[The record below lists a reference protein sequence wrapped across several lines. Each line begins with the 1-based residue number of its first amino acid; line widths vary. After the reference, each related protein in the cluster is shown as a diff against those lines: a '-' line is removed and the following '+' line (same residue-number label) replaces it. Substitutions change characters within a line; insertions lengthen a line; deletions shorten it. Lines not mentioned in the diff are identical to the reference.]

1 MKFPDYTKI
10 EWFKSEYAICPNC
23 GKLLRAIHHDNAPDL
38 YDCDS
43 CYLSWDTWYT
53 CKCKDC
59 KVSGD
64 GSDGKDFSLEDQAA
78 WKFPKDYEITA
89 TQKQNNYIR
98 FLANEVGVYFN
109 YISNKEVAGE
119 LINQLLSL
127 YTKKQQK
134 EIDTGRRASLFRS
147 LGYTPNGEDDFVKSF
162 GESNIRV
169 QIQCA
174 KDDKLKFSIW
184 SRDYTA
190 GQETEDLLLAIN
202 SVKAD
207 LKTLEY
213 RLPKINKATPEEA
226 AKKIEDNKV
235 AFKKHC
241 EHDNID
247 IIDESYFDYDDEA
260 PDFGDL
266 C

>member
-1 MKFPDYTKI
+1 MKFPDYTKLSY
-10 EWFKSEYAICPNC
+10 FNSDYAICPNC
-23 GKLLRAIHHDNAPDL
+23 GKLLRTKCHDNAPDL
-38 YDCDS
+38 YDCDE
-43 CYLSWDTWYT
+43 YHGSWDTWYT

-89 TQKQNNYIR
+89 TQKQNNYIA
-98 FLANEVGVYFN
+98 FLAGELQLYYN
-109 YISNKEVAGE
+109 YIANKEVAGE
-119 LINQLLSL
+119 VIKQLLFL
-127 YTKKQQK
+127 YAKKKQK
-134 EIDTGRRASLFRS
+134 EIDTYRRANLFKS

-162 GESNIRV
+162 GESKIKV
-169 QIQCA
+169 QIQYS
-174 KDDKLKFSIW
+174 KDDGKLRFSIW
-184 SRDYTA
+184 SRDYAA

-213 RLPKINKATPEEA
+213 RLLKINKATEQEA
-226 AKKIEDNKV
+226 IEQIKKDKEK
-235 AFKKHC
+235 FKKHISR
-241 EHDNID
+241 DD
-247 IIDESYFDYDDEA
+247 IDEYCYDDYEEW

>member
-1 MKFPDYTKI
+1 MQLPDYTKLSYF
-10 EWFKSEYAICPNC
+10 ESDYAICPNC
-23 GKLLRAIHHDNAPDL
+23 GKLLKTKYHDNAPCL
-38 YDCDS
+38 MDCDE
-43 CYLSWDTWYT
+43 YHGSWDHWYT

-59 KVSGD
+59 GVSGD
-64 GSDGKDFSLEDQAA
+64 GSNGEDFSLEDQAA

-89 TQKQNNYIR
+89 TRKQNNYIR

-109 YISNKEVAGE
+109 YIANKELAGE
-119 LINQLLSL
+119 VIHQLLSL

-134 EIDTGRRASLFRS
+134 EIDTGRRANLFRS
-147 LGYTPNGEDDFVKSF
+147 LGYTPNGEDDFVKTF
-162 GESNIRV
+162 GESNIHV
-169 QIQCA
+169 QIQCS
-174 KDDKLKFSIW
+174 KDGKLRFSIW

-190 GQETEDLLLAIN
+190 GQETEDLLLAIT

-226 AKKIEDNKV
+226 AKKIEDDKA

-241 EHDNID
+241 ERDD
-247 IIDESYFDYDDEA
+247 IDEYDYDYDEA

>member
-1 MKFPDYTKI
+1 MQFPDYTKI
-10 EWFKSEYAICPNC
+10 KWFESGYAICPNC
-23 GKLLRAIHHDNAPDL
+23 GKLLRTKNHDNAPDL
-38 YDCDS
+38 YDCDE
-43 CYLSWDTWYT
+43 YHGSWDTWQT

-59 KVSGD
+59 GISGD
-64 GSDGKDFSLEDQAA
+64 GSNGEDFSLEDQAA

-89 TQKQNNYIR
+89 TRKQNNYIR
-98 FLANEVGVYFN
+98 FLANEVGAYFN
-109 YISNKEVAGE
+109 YIANKEVAGE
-119 LINQLLSL
+119 IITQLLSL

-134 EIDTGRRASLFRS
+134 EIDTGRRANLFRS
-147 LGYTPNGEDDFVKSF
+147 LGYTPNGEDDFVKTF
-162 GESNIRV
+162 GESNIHV
-169 QIQCA
+169 QIQCE
-174 KDDKLKFSIW
+174 KDGKLRFSIW

-226 AKKIEDNKV
+226 AKKIEDDKA
-235 AFKKHC
+235 AFKKQC
-241 EHDNID
+241 ERDD
-247 IIDESYFDYDDEA
+247 IDEYDYGCDEA